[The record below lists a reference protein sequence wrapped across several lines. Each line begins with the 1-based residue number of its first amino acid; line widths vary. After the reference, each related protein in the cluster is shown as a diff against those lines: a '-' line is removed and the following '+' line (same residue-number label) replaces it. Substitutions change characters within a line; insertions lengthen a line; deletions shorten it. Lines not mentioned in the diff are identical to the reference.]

1 MPRRAKGPRL
11 YLDPKRKQW
20 AIRDG
25 AHFIRTGCGERDSA
39 AAEKYLAQYIAHKH
53 KPEASGAP
61 MIADMLAVYGD
72 EVAPGMKSARLI
84 GYNISNLLK
93 WWGDKTAAQITMR
106 TCKEF
111 AATRPSQAAG
121 ADLKILKAA
130 TDYWH
135 KSEYGPL
142 NFQPVFWRPKP
153 NPPKERWLTKREAA
167 RLVKAA
173 KPYLHLRR
181 MILLGLHTGSRPGV
195 ILALR
200 WDQIDLRAG
209 VMRRLQSGALQDAKK
224 RAPPVRLGRK
234 ILGHLRRWK
243 RLDGDIQFV
252 CHFEGRA
259 VEDPHGSWRKVIKA
273 AKLPGVTRHTLRHT
287 RATWMAQKGVPLFH
301 AAGFLGMTTKTLES
315 VYAHHHPNW
324 QEEAANI

>member
-1 MPRRAKGPRL
+1 L
-11 YLDPKRKQW
+11 
-20 AIRDG
+20 
-25 AHFIRTGCGERDSA
+25 
-39 AAEKYLAQYIAHKH
+39 
-53 KPEASGAP
+53 
-61 MIADMLAVYGD
+61 IADVLRVYGD

-84 GYNISNLLK
+84 AYQISNLLK

-111 AATRPSQAAG
+111 AATQPSQAAG
-121 ADLKILKAA
+121 ADLKVLKAA
-130 TDYWH
+130 TGYWH
-135 KSEYGPL
+135 RSEYGPL
-142 NFQPVFWRPKP
+142 NFQPVFWRPKA
-153 NPPKERWLTKREAA
+153 NPPKERWLTKQEAA
-167 RLVKAA
+167 RLLKFA

-181 MILLGLHTGSRPGV
+181 AILLQLHTGSRPGV
-195 ILALR
+195 VLALR
-200 WDQIDLRAG
+200 WDQIDLKAG

-243 RLDGDIQFV
+243 RIDGPNAEYV
-252 CHFEGRA
+252 CGYSGRWIPSLRGKPID
-259 VEDPHGSWRKVIKA
+259 DPHGSWRKVVKA
-273 AKLPGVTRHTLRHT
+273 AGLEGVTRHTLRHT

-315 VYAHHHPNW
+315 VYAHHHPDW